1 MKKIISLLILVL
13 TFTACDKNEESPF
26 EELVACFG
34 HNPNELNDGE
44 VQFANCSEGANSYY
58 WDFGDGKT
66 STEKEPLHIFDGD
79 FPYNVTLIAYNGNET
94 DTVTKPI
101 YDDIMVYKPNI
112 YIYPENNINLCVT
125 ISFPMGGEIV
135 ESIPAYA
142 EQWCVN
148 IDTTGKI
155 DNQYDYLFYE
165 SKQPNTF
172 QYKKGW
178 CVARKDINS
187 FFKTNMKQYNFSDT
201 EINDFIE
208 YWMPLLDENNYYMVY
223 PQTNKIIDEIIKLNF
238 SIQPDNVS
246 RLFYGV
252 LGVDEYTEIEKPVI
266 NPFNRNGFHIIE
278 WGVFRK

>member
-1 MKKIISLLILVL
+1 MLVL
-13 TFTACDKNEESPF
+13 SLTACEKD
-26 EELVACFG
+26 EELPIEELKACFG
-34 HNPNELNDGE
+34 TKVNEINDGE
-44 VQFANCSEGANSYY
+44 IQFTNCSENAKDYHWN
-58 WDFGDGKT
+58 FGDGNT
-66 STEKEPLHIFDGD
+66 SNEKEPLHIFEGD

-94 DTVTKPI
+94 DTITKPI

-112 YIYPENNINLCVT
+112 YIYPINNINLCVE
-125 ISFPMGGEIV
+125 ISFPMGGKIV
-135 ESIPAYA
+135 ESIPTYL

-155 DNQYDYLFYE
+155 DDQYDYLFYE
-165 SKQPNTF
+165 SKQPNIF

-178 CVARKDINS
+178 CVARNDINS
-187 FFKTNMKQYNFSDT
+187 FFEINMKQYNFSNA

-223 PQTNKIIDEIIKLNF
+223 PQSNVIIDEIIKLNF
-238 SIQPDNVS
+238 SIQPDNIS

-252 LGVDEYTEIEKPVI
+252 LGVDEYTEIEEPVI